1 LAKSPNC
8 ASQTTS
14 SFGAAVA
21 KPYSKASTASSD
33 STESKHMEAALV
45 LLDVLQRPVGALV
58 PLLAVLVVQA
68 AWRWK
73 KVPRPTSSPE
83 TRML

>member
-1 LAKSPNC
+1 MTTWAPLAKSPNC

-33 STESKHMEAALV
+33 STESK
-45 LLDVLQRPVGALV
+45 QWNQPCFS
-58 PLLAVLVVQA
+58 
-68 AWRWK
+68 W
-73 KVPRPTSSPE
+73 SC
-83 TRML
+83 